1 MTTES
6 PSPYSAGKASA
17 GPSALTSLLCL
28 FGFLIVVFI
37 VGWAGGAVT
46 ATSVGDWYEA
56 LAKPPLNPDRWVF
69 PIAWNFLYF
78 LMAISAWLV
87 WRTAGSFDKAGGPL
101 ALFGMQLA
109 LNLSWSIVFFGLK
122 SPTLAVATVLVLVIA
137 IALTVVAF
145 FKVDRLAGWLLVP
158 YLGWTL
164 FATYLTIGIAL
175 LN

>member
-1 MTTES
+1 MTS
-6 PSPYSAGKASA
+6 DVPLPDNRVKP
-17 GPSALTSLLCL
+17 GPGALMSLACL

-37 VGWAGGAVT
+37 VAGAGGAVT
-46 ATSVGDWYEA
+46 ATSVGDWYE
-56 LAKPPLNPDRWVF
+56 LLVKPPLNPDKWVF
-69 PIAWNFLYF
+69 PVVWNFLYF

-87 WRTAGSFDKAGGPL
+87 WRAAGSFDKAGGPL

-122 SPTLAVATVLVLVIA
+122 SPALAVLTVLALDAAIVLMIM
-137 IALTVVAF
+137 AF
-145 FKVDRLAGWLLVP
+145 LKVDRLAGLLQLP
-158 YLGWTL
+158 YLAWTL

>member
-6 PSPYSAGKASA
+6 PTPRTAAKESPGPGALLSLAG
-17 GPSALTSLLCL
+17 L
-28 FGFLIVVFI
+28 FGFLIVIFA

-56 LAKPPLNPDRWVF
+56 LAKPPLNPDKWIF
-69 PIAWNFLYF
+69 PVVWNFLFF

-87 WRTAGSFDKAGGPL
+87 WRAAGSFDKAGGQL
-101 ALFGMQLA
+101 SLFGIQLT
-109 LNLSWSIVFFGLK
+109 LNLAWSIVFFGLK
-122 SPTLAVATVLVLVIA
+122 SPALAVLVVLALDGA
-137 IALTVVAF
+137 ILLTFMAF
-145 FKVDRLAGWLLVP
+145 LKVDRLAGLLLLP
-158 YLGWTL
+158 YLAWTL

>member
-1 MTTES
+1 IGFSIPTRRTTMTTES
-6 PSPYSAGKASA
+6 PPSSSHGKTTS
-17 GPSALTSLLCL
+17 GPSALTSLMCL

-56 LAKPPLNPDRWVF
+56 LEKPPLNPDRWIF
-69 PIAWNFLYF
+69 PVAWNFLYF

-122 SPTLAVATVLVLVIA
+122 SLALAVATVLVLDIA
-137 IALTVVAF
+137 IAITLMAF
-145 FKVDRLAGWLLVP
+145 LK
-158 YLGWTL
+158 
-164 FATYLTIGIAL
+164 
-175 LN
+175 